1 MEINFDKKN
10 YRKHSEQNKKR
21 IKKSLKECG
30 AGRSVLVDAD
40 DTLIAGNGVFEQ
52 AQAMGIPTRVIETDG
67 TELVVVKRTDLRTDD
82 DKRKLLAMADNATS
96 DNVEWDMETLQDDF
110 DIDVLADWDINL
122 NGSGGKKYSRKIEAP
137 IYEPTMEIAPMVS
150 DCINTEK
157 YDKLI
162 AEIEQAEIRDDDK
175 RLLKLAAARHIVFD
189 YKNIAERYA
198 HADNLVQQLMENSAL
213 VIIDFDKAIENGF
226 IKMTKRLQETISE

>member
-1 MEINFDKKN
+1 MDIKFDKKN

-162 AEIEQAEIRDDDK
+162 AEIEQAEISADDK